1 MPQASTRPE
10 IQAHPAPRR
19 RGLDTA
25 ERILDAAEECFGRR
39 GYAGTTLRHV
49 ASHVGIRI
57 PSLYN
62 HFPNKAALYS
72 AVLER
77 GISPVLT
84 LLSASIENSGS
95 ADRRLDPKETV
106 SAVMHWLGLR
116 PSLPR
121 LVQYELL
128 AGGEQLAPLL
138 AEWLQPAMS
147 QSLEVMETT
156 PGVERW
162 RADQIPYLVMAL
174 FNIVVGHFTTSA
186 LTESLSSTPPLS
198 EEGIEAAAHLYG
210 QLVEALLQEAPT
222 SPEPKEDTSP

>member
-1 MPQASTRPE
+1 MTQASASTQIP
-10 IQAHPAPRR
+10 PDSTSRR
-19 RGLDTA
+19 RGPDTA
-25 ERILDAAEECFGRR
+25 ERILDAAEDYFGRK
-39 GYAGTTLRHV
+39 GYAGTTLRDV
-49 ASHVGIRI
+49 ADQVGIRI

-84 LLSASIENSGS
+84 LLSRSIQGDETEP
-95 ADRRLDPKETV
+95 AEAMDPKTTV
-106 SAVMHWLGLR
+106 RAVMHWLALR

-121 LVQYELL
+121 LIQYELL

-138 AEWLQPAMS
+138 SDWLQPAMS
-147 QSLEVMETT
+147 QGLVMMKTT

-162 RADQIPYLVMAL
+162 RSNEIPFLVMAL

-186 LTESLSSTPPLS
+186 LTESLSPTPPLS
-198 EEGIEAAAHLYG
+198 EAGIEAAADLYG

-222 SPEPKEDTSP
+222 SPKPNE

>member
-1 MPQASTRPE
+1 MPQTSASPE
-10 IQAHPAPRR
+10 IQSRPVPRR
-19 RGLDTA
+19 RGFDTA
-25 ERILDAAEECFGRR
+25 DRILDAAEECFGRR

-84 LLSASIENSGS
+84 LLSQSIGDSEG
-95 ADRRLDPKETV
+95 ADKGLGPKETV
-106 SAVMHWLGLR
+106 RAVMQWLGLR

-147 QSLEVMETT
+147 QSLEVMEAT

-162 RADQIPYLVMAL
+162 RTDQIPFLVMAL

-186 LTESLSSTPPLS
+186 LTENLSSVPPLS
-198 EEGIEAAAHLYG
+198 EEGLEAAADLYG

-222 SPEPKEDTSP
+222 PPEHKEDTSP